1 MTDHR
6 EEKLIDVDGTP
17 LHTNGP
23 AGEAHSPANGVPA
36 GSVQETCEE
45 VGTDSGEASRWHKEA
60 GRKGAQRIHQLIRQ
74 GKLYEEEHGLKRGR
88 QRLRQLIEEGK
99 IYEQEHGLQGP
110 ETGRRARSPRVKS
123 DQVLLTFVHSL
134 LRLAKP
140 SVRAR
145 IAKMLQALESE
156 GVRPEESLN

>member
-1 MTDHR
+1 MTDHL
-6 EEKLIDVDGTP
+6 EEKLVDVDGTS

-36 GSVQETCEE
+36 GAEKETSEE
-45 VGTDSGEASRWHKEA
+45 VGTHSSEPSRWHVEA

-88 QRLRQLIEEGK
+88 QRLRQLIEQGK
-99 IYEQEHGLQGP
+99 LYEREHGLQGP
-110 ETGRRARSPRVKS
+110 KRRRTRSPRVKS

-134 LRLAKP
+134 
-140 SVRAR
+140 
-145 IAKMLQALESE
+145 
-156 GVRPEESLN
+156 